1 MDSDVF
7 WLALALVLVIEGL
20 FPFISP
26 GGWRRVF
33 SQVLQLSDGQ
43 IRFFGLGSIVAG
55 LLWLAW
61 QLA

>member
-1 MDSDVF
+1 VDSDVF

-26 GGWRRVF
+26 GGWRRLF
-33 SQVLQLSDGQ
+33 SQVMQLSDGQ
-43 IRFFGLGSIVAG
+43 IRFFGLGSIIAG